1 MGRFKLGRLV
11 FLAVLCTFPAS
22 PALVTY
28 ADLASW
34 GAVATQS
41 GATIDFTSLA
51 LTPGTSS
58 SQYAILSEY
67 QGITFASTVALD
79 TVQVYNA
86 SASWPWY
93 QWNSGAILRSG
104 VNATSTAG
112 MVVTLSTPVTAFAV
126 HMGINNDSGGTWVGS
141 QMTVTVKN
149 GATTLTLPTS
159 TFTTSAH
166 PDLTFLG
173 IAATAGESFDTIIF
187 SPAVN
192 YVFLDDVMMGSYNA
206 ATELPEPGTGVLVL
220 CGAALL
226 FLAPLRRVSARICRS
241 SRCDAA

>member
-11 FLAVLCTFPAS
+11 FLAVLCSFPAS

-41 GATIDFTSLA
+41 GATIDFSLLA
-51 LTPGTSS
+51 PTPGSNSTE
-58 SQYAILSEY
+58 YAVLSAYE
-67 QGITFASTVALD
+67 GVTFASTVGGD
-79 TVQVYNA
+79 SVQVYNA
-86 SASWPWY
+86 SASWTWY

-104 VNATSTAG
+104 IMAGTAG

-126 HMGINNDSGGTWVGS
+126 HMGINNESGGTWAGS

-192 YVFLDDVMMGSYNA
+192 YVFLDDVMIGSYNA

-220 CGAALL
+220 CGAVLL
-226 FLAPLRRVSARICRS
+226 FLTPLRRVSARISRS